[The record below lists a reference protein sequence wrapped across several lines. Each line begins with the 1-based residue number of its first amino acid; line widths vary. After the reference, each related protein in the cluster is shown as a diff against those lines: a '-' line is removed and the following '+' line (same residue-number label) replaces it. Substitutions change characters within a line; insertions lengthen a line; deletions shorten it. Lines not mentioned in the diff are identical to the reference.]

1 MSMPGSDLAEAEF
14 SIRRASIRDEPDVLA
29 LADRLPDFGP
39 TTRSA
44 EEISARERRALTEAL
59 TAPTVGR
66 DVLVAESTGG
76 RIVGVLLLE
85 QRLDYF
91 TGVPH
96 GHVAILAVAR
106 EAEGRGVGGALLQK
120 AETWALEKGYHRLTL
135 NVFAQ
140 NERALRVY
148 SRNGWN
154 PEFLTYFKVLD

>member
-1 MSMPGSDLAEAEF
+1 MSMPGSDLTGLDF
-14 SIRRASIRDEPDVLA
+14 SIRRASIRDEPDLLA

-44 EEISARERRALTEAL
+44 AEISVRERRALTEAL
-59 TAPTVGR
+59 SAPASGQ
-66 DVLVAESTGG
+66 DILVAEVTGG

-106 EAEGRGVGGALLQK
+106 EAEGRGVGGALLQR
-120 AETWALEKGYHRLTL
+120 AETWASERGYRRLTL
-135 NVFAQ
+135 NVFAE
-140 NERALRVY
+140 NERAQRVY

-154 PEFLTYFKVLD
+154 PEFLTYFKILD